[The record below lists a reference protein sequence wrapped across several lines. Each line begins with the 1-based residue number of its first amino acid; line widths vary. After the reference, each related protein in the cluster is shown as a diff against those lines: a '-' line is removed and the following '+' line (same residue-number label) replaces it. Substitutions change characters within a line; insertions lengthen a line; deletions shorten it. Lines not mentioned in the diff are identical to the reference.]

1 MCESLHLP
9 WSQWKILIVFS
20 WGRSPKD
27 IALLKLYVNSLYYL
41 EQKYHSFTQD
51 DTRSKWHGP
60 IASWGH
66 RNPTHQ
72 NHPLQQGTTSTSQPF
87 FCHNNCSHEMSLPY
101 SKKKVFNNDPCSI
114 ISGKARFQLSLYLL
128 MKITTWWDVWIPEVM
143 QQCHK
148 CIAIGHSFQSSRP
161 DSRGHHHIFPHTPT
175 VYYI

>member
-51 DTRSKWHGP
+51 DQNDMGPLPPEATGTPRTRTILFSRAQRVLH
-60 IASWGH
+60 
-66 RNPTHQ
+66 
-72 NHPLQQGTTSTSQPF
+72 NHF
-87 FCHNNCSHEMSLPY
+87 FAHNNCSHEMSLPY